1 MGMNGDKLEKKNI
14 IDKKDNT
21 FSSTNENMME
31 YEAYKGKWE
40 GITTGITGDWTIGS
54 IGGAAGVFTHSNPII
69 QNTFTT
75 LQGCSETLTASGYQI
90 LGNTI
95 RNAELNKQK
104 QELVESAKKQD
115 KK

>member
-1 MGMNGDKLEKKNI
+1 
-14 IDKKDNT
+14 
-21 FSSTNENMME
+21 MME

-54 IGGAAGVFTHSNPII
+54 VGGAAGVFTHSNPII

-104 QELVESAKKQD
+104 QELVELAKI